1 MKQKNKRVRGTMPK
15 TGALRKSDLL
25 AGEVIIPD
33 ARIAA
38 KIRASLR
45 AIREGKTVSM
55 EDARAIIASSVGKRA
70 PIKKRIR
77 A

>member
-1 MKQKNKRVRGTMPK
+1 MRHKNKRVRGTMPK
-15 TGALRKSDLL
+15 TGALRKPELL
-25 AGEVIIPD
+25 GEDVMIPD
-33 ARIAA
+33 ARVAA

-55 EDARAIIASSVGKRA
+55 EDARAMIASTVGKRSL
-70 PIKKRIR
+70 IRKRTR